1 MKVKYNAYNRHELE
15 YSKKIESDLD
25 WFLELNLDGGIEMK
39 IEKLLGLAKI
49 LTLDHLSRHPEDIEK
64 VAEVLNVDGRDFE
77 IYESND

>member
-1 MKVKYNAYNRHELE
+1 MKVKYNVHNRYTWE
-15 YSKKIESDLD
+15 YSDKVESDLA
-25 WFLELNLDGGIEMK
+25 WFLESHLTGGIESK

-64 VAEVLNVDGRDFE
+64 VAEVLNVDGRNFE